1 MNPKR
6 GASNHLAY
14 IVQTCVVLLL
24 GGILAAQPQDD
35 KRLIKS
41 IEKEGCAVV
50 PGSHVR
56 ACRYDY
62 RVDGRS
68 VEALSF
74 QPPGEGP
81 FPGVLLIPGH
91 MGTAKDFIRMGARL
105 ARLGFACLAVTPPGY
120 GKSKGPR
127 DFNGPRT
134 IAVLTA
140 GYRKFQQE
148 SFVDENRMG
157 IYGYSRG
164 GMAASLLAVQLPDV
178 RAAVFGAGI
187 YDFRKAFE
195 ETPIDGI
202 RENMR
207 SETGMGRKAVEER
220 SSILQMEKLNCPVLI
235 IHGEKDER
243 VPVSQALMLRDRL
256 TALGKEFEIRLFPN
270 GKHAIG
276 PDVQILTV
284 EFFRRR
290 LK

>member
-1 MNPKR
+1 M
-6 GASNHLAY
+6 
-14 IVQTCVVLLL
+14 VQICVVLLS
-24 GGILAAQPQDD
+24 GGVLVAQPDSE
-35 KRLIKS
+35 RLVKA
-41 IEKEGCAVV
+41 IEKNGCVV
-50 PGSHVR
+50 LRASQVR
-56 ACRYDY
+56 ICRYDY
-62 RVDGRS
+62 QVDNRS

-74 QPPGEGP
+74 QPPGEGQ

-91 MGTAKDFIRMGARL
+91 MHTAKDLIQMGNVL
-105 ARLGFACLAVTPPGY
+105 AGLGFACLAVTPPGY

-127 DFNGPRT
+127 DFVGPKT

-148 SFVDENRMG
+148 PFVDENRMG

-164 GMAASLLAVQLPDV
+164 GMAASLLAVQLPDA

-195 ETPIDGI
+195 ETRIEGI
-202 RENMR
+202 RDIMR
-207 SETGMGRKAVEER
+207 SETGMSRKAIEER

-235 IHGEKDER
+235 LHGEKDER
-243 VPVSQALMLRDRL
+243 VPVSQAIMLRDRL
-256 TALGKEFEIRLFPN
+256 TSLGKEFEIRLFPN
-270 GKHAIG
+270 SGHEMG
-276 PDVQILTV
+276 PEVRILTV